1 MKPARDILLG
11 SCLLGCAVVL
21 GSWVWLRNPPE
32 PQTQAATAQS
42 PATPERKRPSPSA
55 ATAPQQ
61 SDAGHGTLPAT
72 SFRIAG
78 RPQTSD
84 NTVPEAEWFARAERV
99 EREARRELERLTPL
113 LDLDPV
119 QQARVFSSL
128 ARQSEAWLPG
138 MRTLPGGSDAG
149 EISQPQSPGDP
160 LFDQLDLDQQA
171 ALLREEMDRQ
181 AWWEEILPQLL
192 PPEFPEPS
200 APTPSGPAVKDFE
213 GLDSL
218 LD

>member
-11 SCLLGCAVVL
+11 SGLLGCAVVL
-21 GSWVWLRNPPE
+21 GAWVWLRNPPE
-32 PQTQAATAQS
+32 PETQAAAAES
-42 PATPERKRPSPSA
+42 RHFHERSRASSRAAAAPQRSD
-55 ATAPQQ
+55 ATA
-61 SDAGHGTLPAT
+61 ATLPAT
-72 SFRIAG
+72 SFRISG
-78 RPQTSD
+78 RPQVSESPL
-84 NTVPEAEWFARAERV
+84 PEAEWFARAERV

-113 LDLDPV
+113 LGLDAV

-128 ARQSEAWLPG
+128 ARQSDAWLPG
-138 MRTLPGGSDAG
+138 MRTLPGGADAG
-149 EISQPQSPGDP
+149 EIANPLSPGDP

-171 ALLREEMDRQ
+171 AFLREEMDRQ

-200 APTPSGPAVKDFE
+200 DPTPSGPAVKDFE

-218 LD
+218 PD

>member
-11 SCLLGCAVVL
+11 SSLLGCAIVL
-21 GSWVWLRNPPE
+21 GAWVWLRNPPE
-32 PQTQAATAQS
+32 PETPATAAES
-42 PATPERKRPSPSA
+42 LPVHERKRPSTPAAAAPQRSA
-55 ATAPQQ
+55 A
-61 SDAGHGTLPAT
+61 DAATLPAT
-72 SFRIAG
+72 SFRVAG
-78 RPQTSD
+78 RPQASESPL
-84 NTVPEAEWFARAERV
+84 PEAEWFARAERV
-99 EREARRELERLTPL
+99 EREARRELDRLTPL
-113 LDLDPV
+113 LGLDAV

-128 ARQSEAWLPG
+128 ARQSDAWLPG
-138 MRTLPGGSDAG
+138 MRTLPGGADAG
-149 EISQPQSPGDP
+149 EIPHPLSPGDP

>member
-11 SCLLGCAVVL
+11 SGLLSCAVAL
-21 GSWVWLRNPPE
+21 GAWVWLRNPPE
-32 PQTQAATAQS
+32 PETQSTATEFPPGHERGRASSRAAA
-42 PATPERKRPSPSA
+42 APERSNADA
-55 ATAPQQ
+55 A
-61 SDAGHGTLPAT
+61 TLPAT
-72 SFRIAG
+72 SFRVAG
-78 RPQTSD
+78 RPQVSESPL
-84 NTVPEAEWFARAERV
+84 PEAEWFARAERV

-113 LDLDPV
+113 LGLDAV

-128 ARQSEAWLPG
+128 ARQSDAWLPG
-138 MRTLPGGSDAG
+138 MRTLPGGADAG
-149 EISQPQSPGDP
+149 EIANPLSPGDP

-192 PPEFPEPS
+192 PPDFPEPATPS
-200 APTPSGPAVKDFE
+200 PSGPDVKDFE